1 MESRQVRHF
10 LAAYDLGTF
19 VAAADQLGLSQQA
32 ISKSIQRLEL
42 QLGVQLFERDGRRV
56 RPTRYADMFV
66 PHARTIAAEAARF
79 RADLDDMLGGRR
91 GRLRVGIGPSAAASV
106 VATASKSMA
115 AKQPG
120 IKMSAM
126 AGLYE
131 TLINDLMLGALD
143 MVVALRQVTRD
154 NKMVREERLG
164 DVRYAVVAGVGHPL
178 AAAKGLT
185 LTDLKDEIWISGSNI
200 GEVEQNIEDS
210 FRAVGMT
217 RRRIDIET
225 TSILFSL
232 SMLDS
237 TTHIAILPELL
248 VQRDCE
254 AGRLILLD
262 VDTSAWT
269 RPLILATRM
278 RGANIPL
285 VQIFTDELRQAC
297 AGLNPGA
304 GPEISLKRG

>member
-1 MESRQVRHF
+1 MELRQIRHF

-42 QLGVQLFERDGRRV
+42 QLGVQLFERDARRV

-106 VATASKSMA
+106 VASASKSLG

-120 IKMSAM
+120 VKMSAL

-131 TLINDLMLGALD
+131 SLIQDLMLGALD

-154 NKMVREERLG
+154 NKMVREEHLG
-164 DVRYAVVAGVGHPL
+164 DVRYAVVAGAGHPF
-178 AAAKGLT
+178 AGRKGLS
-185 LTDLKDEIWISGSNI
+185 LTDLKDEIWISGANI
-200 GEVEQNIEDS
+200 GEVEQQIEAS
-210 FRAVGMT
+210 FRATGMA

-225 TSILFSL
+225 TSILFTLSL
-232 SMLDS
+232 LDS
-237 TTHIAILPELL
+237 GAHLAILPELL
-248 VQRDCE
+248 VQRDCAE
-254 AGRLILLD
+254 GRLVLLD

-269 RPLILATRM
+269 RPLILATRV

-285 VQIFTDELRQAC
+285 VQIFTEELRLAC
-297 AGLNPGA
+297 R
-304 GPEISLKRG
+304 EIGVPASA

>member
-1 MESRQVRHF
+1 MESRQIRHF

-42 QLGVQLFERDGRRV
+42 QLGVQLFERDARRV

-106 VATASKSMA
+106 VATASKSLGV
-115 AKQPG
+115 KQPG
-120 IKMSAM
+120 VKMSAL

-131 TLINDLMLGALD
+131 SLIQDLMLGALD

-154 NKMVREERLG
+154 NKMVREEHLG
-164 DVRYAVVAGVGHPL
+164 DVRYAVVAGAGHPF
-178 AAAKGLT
+178 AGRKGLS
-185 LTDLKDEIWISGSNI
+185 LTDLKDEIWISGANI
-200 GEVEQNIEDS
+200 GEVEQQIEAS
-210 FRAVGMT
+210 FRATGMA

-225 TSILFSL
+225 TSILFTLSL
-232 SMLDS
+232 LDS
-237 TTHIAILPELL
+237 GVHLAILPELL
-248 VQRDCE
+248 VQRDCDE
-254 AGRLILLD
+254 GRLALLD

-269 RPLILATRM
+269 RPLILATRV

-285 VQIFTDELRQAC
+285 VQIFTEELRLAC
-297 AGLNPGA
+297 REI
-304 GPEISLKRG
+304 GPPASV

>member
-1 MESRQVRHF
+1 MESRQIHHF
-10 LAAYDLGTF
+10 LAAYELGTF

-42 QLGVQLFERDGRRV
+42 QLGVRLFERDGRRV
-56 RPTRYADMFV
+56 RPTRYADMFL

-79 RADLDDMLGGRR
+79 RADLDDILGGRR

-106 VATASKSMA
+106 VATATKAMA

-131 TLINDLMLGALD
+131 MLINDLVLGALD
-143 MVVALRQVTRD
+143 VVVALRQVTRD
-154 NKMVREERLG
+154 NPMVREEHLG
-164 DVRYAVVAGVGHPL
+164 DVRYAVVAGASHRL
-178 AAAKGLT
+178 ASSKGLT
-185 LTDLKDEIWISGSNI
+185 LQDLQEEIWISGSNI
-200 GEVEQNIEDS
+200 GEVEENIEAS
-210 FRAVGMT
+210 FRAAGMT
-217 RRRIDIET
+217 RRRVDIET

-237 TTHIAILPELL
+237 ATHIAILPELL
-248 VQRDCE
+248 VQRDRE
-254 AGRLILLD
+254 AGRLVLLD
-262 VDTSAWT
+262 VNTDEWT

-278 RGANIPL
+278 RGANLPQ
-285 VQIFTDELRQAC
+285 VQIFTEELRLAC
-297 AGLNPGA
+297 
-304 GPEISLKRG
+304 S

>member
-1 MESRQVRHF
+1 MEPRQIRHF

-19 VAAADQLGLSQQA
+19 VAAADKLGLSQQA
-32 ISKSIQRLEL
+32 ISKSIQRLEM
-42 QLGVQLFERDGRRV
+42 QLGVQLFERDARRV

-106 VATASKSMA
+106 VAAASKAMA
-115 AKQPG
+115 VTQPG
-120 IKMSAM
+120 IKMSAL

-131 TLINDLMLGALD
+131 SLINDLMLGALD

-154 NKMVREERLG
+154 NKMVREEHLG
-164 DVRYAVVAGVGHPL
+164 DVRYAVVAGAGHRL
-178 AAAKGLT
+178 AGHRGLA
-185 LTDLKDEIWISGSNI
+185 LADLKDEIWISGANI
-200 GEVEQNIEDS
+200 GEVEQLIDAG
-210 FRAVGMT
+210 FRASGMA

-225 TSILFSL
+225 TSILFTL

-237 TTHIAILPELL
+237 GAHVAILPELL
-248 VQRDCE
+248 VQRDCAE
-254 AGRLILLD
+254 GRLVLLD
-262 VDTSAWT
+262 VDTSEWT
-269 RPLILATRM
+269 RPLILATRV

-285 VQIFTDELRQAC
+285 VQIFTEELRLAC
-297 AGLNPGA
+297 R
-304 GPEISLKRG
+304 EIGSTASA

>member
-1 MESRQVRHF
+1 MESRQIRHF

-42 QLGVQLFERDGRRV
+42 QLGVQLFERDARRV

-106 VATASKSMA
+106 VAAASKNLSVTQA
-115 AKQPG
+115 D
-120 IKMSAM
+120 IKMSAL

-131 TLINDLMLGALD
+131 SLIQDLMLGALD

-154 NKMVREERLG
+154 NKMVREEHLG
-164 DVRYAVVAGVGHPL
+164 DVRYAVVAGASHPL
-178 AAAKGLT
+178 AGRRGLS
-185 LTDLKDEIWISGSNI
+185 LTDLKDEIWISGANI
-200 GEVEQNIEDS
+200 GEVEQEIEAS
-210 FRAVGMT
+210 FRAAGIT
-217 RRRIDIET
+217 RRRTDIET

-237 TTHIAILPELL
+237 GAHIAILPELL

-254 AGRLILLD
+254 EGRLVLLD

-285 VQIFTDELRQAC
+285 VQIFTEELRRVC
-297 AGLNPGA
+297 R
-304 GPEISLKRG
+304 K